1 MKPITALLVAL
12 AIFAGCRG
20 KGAALDPKGGRSLDN
35 VSAADWEK
43 LAGKK
48 IFFGHQSVGY
58 DIMEGVSALRKEHP
72 SIRLTIV
79 ETTDPSRFDAPVFAH
94 AQVGRNED
102 PDSKCEAFERYM
114 DSGIGSRADIAFF
127 KFCYVD
133 INRETDVG
141 KVFESY
147 KAMVRRVK
155 TKYPGLILVHVT
167 IPLTSSEYSLE
178 ARMKTIAKRLL
189 GKSDT
194 NIGRSELNERIRK
207 EFGGTDPDLRSR
219 GDRIHFSHGGIR
231 HIYLQGEKLP
241 LHVPRLH
248 HRWGTFERGRETY
261 CCGGVAADLASR
273 GRDRGNASVGRH
285 EEGIVP
291 RCGRCDVHPWLEI
304 SDEEVIDGISRRM
317 REVVSD
323 TLRKKGVVVAVSGGI
338 DSSVCTALAVRALGA
353 SRVLGLILPEA
364 DSSPESRMRGEMLCR
379 HLGVRFEVT
388 DITPILSAFGCYRWR
403 DEAIRSVFPDF
414 GPEWKSKIVLSGSP
428 LAGDRI
434 NFFKVVVRNPV
445 GDLLEKRLP
454 LESYLQVVAA
464 TNFKQRTR
472 KTLEYFHADR
482 LNFAVV
488 GTPNRLEYDQ
498 GFFVKNGDGAADL
511 KPIAHLY
518 KTQVYALADALA
530 LPEEI
535 RTAKPTTDT
544 YSLEQGQD
552 EFFFALPYDKM
563 DIVLFGLNHGMP
575 SERVAEESGLTSEQV
590 TLVYQDIRN
599 KRRTTYPLHM
609 KPVLMEPVPEI
620 GS

>member
-1 MKPITALLVAL
+1 M
-12 AIFAGCRG
+12 
-20 KGAALDPKGGRSLDN
+20 
-35 VSAADWEK
+35 
-43 LAGKK
+43 
-48 IFFGHQSVGY
+48 
-58 DIMEGVSALRKEHP
+58 
-72 SIRLTIV
+72 
-79 ETTDPSRFDAPVFAH
+79 
-94 AQVGRNED
+94 
-102 PDSKCEAFERYM
+102 
-114 DSGIGSRADIAFF
+114 
-127 KFCYVD
+127 
-133 INRETDVG
+133 
-141 KVFESY
+141 
-147 KAMVRRVK
+147 
-155 TKYPGLILVHVT
+155 
-167 IPLTSSEYSLE
+167 
-178 ARMKTIAKRLL
+178 
-189 GKSDT
+189 
-194 NIGRSELNERIRK
+194 
-207 EFGGTDPDLRSR
+207 
-219 GDRIHFSHGGIR
+219 
-231 HIYLQGEKLP
+231 
-241 LHVPRLH
+241 
-248 HRWGTFERGRETY
+248 
-261 CCGGVAADLASR
+261 
-273 GRDRGNASVGRH
+273 
-285 EEGIVP
+285 
-291 RCGRCDVHPWLEI
+291 HPWLEI
-304 SDEEVIDGISRRM
+304 CDEEVIDGISRRI
-317 REVVSD
+317 REVVSE

-338 DSSVCTALAVRALGA
+338 DSSVCAALSVRALGA

-364 DSSPESRMRGEMLCR
+364 DSSPESRIRGEMLCR
-379 HLGVRFEVT
+379 RLGVRFEVT

-403 DEAIRSVFPDF
+403 DEAIRTVFPDF
-414 GPEWKSKIVLSGSP
+414 GPEWKSKIALSGSP

-434 NFFKVVVRNPV
+434 NFFKIVVRNPA

-454 LESYLQVVAA
+454 LESYLQIVAA

-563 DIVLFGLNHGMP
+563 DIVMFGLNHGMTP
-575 SERVAEESGLTSEQV
+575 ERVAEESGLTPVQV

-599 KRRTTYPLHM
+599 KRRTTHPLHM